1 MRHNEKHRNLIEFV
15 LIDFNSADGVSD
27 WVISSFK
34 EELATGYLKLYFT
47 RELPFWHVSVA
58 KNTAHL
64 YAGGDV
70 LVNLDSDNY
79 TGPNGGMFITT
90 QFDKYGKALLLHQ
103 FSGDYTDGS
112 CGKIALHRDYFYAIG
127 GYDESFEPV
136 GHDDLDLLN
145 RLHILG
151 LKYKRI
157 SDRLYTQ
164 TIPNS
169 QSEGIKNTNSRL
181 SWEEM
186 ELQNSISSIRNINN
200 WKLIAN
206 KKRMGI
212 RQHMFKYVN
221 GSMTAV
227 NHEIFD

>member
-1 MRHNEKHRNLIEFV
+1 LR
-15 LIDFNSADGVSD
+15 
-27 WVISSFK
+27 
-34 EELATGYLKLYFT
+34 
-47 RELPFWHVSVA
+47 
-58 KNTAHL
+58 
-64 YAGGDV
+64 
-70 LVNLDSDNY
+70 
-79 TGPNGGMFITT
+79 
-90 QFDKYGKALLLHQ
+90 
-103 FSGDYTDGS
+103 
-112 CGKIALHRDYFYAIG
+112 
-127 GYDESFEPV
+127 
-136 GHDDLDLLN
+136 
-145 RLHILG
+145 
-151 LKYKRI
+151 YKRI

-169 QSEGIKNTNSRL
+169 QSEGIKNTNSGL

-212 RQHMFKYVN
+212 RRHMFKYVN